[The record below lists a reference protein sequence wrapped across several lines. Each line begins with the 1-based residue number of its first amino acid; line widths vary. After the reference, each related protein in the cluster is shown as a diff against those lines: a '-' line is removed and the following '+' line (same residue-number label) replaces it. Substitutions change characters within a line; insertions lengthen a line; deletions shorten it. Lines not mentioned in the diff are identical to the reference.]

1 MVGYV
6 WLHEEPWCHPR
17 RGLSRPC
24 VQTVS
29 GIWPILCCQISVCV
43 VRQLSS
49 LVALSF
55 FESSLIWSYW
65 RGDALGII
73 FLSAKLTRCLAFLF
87 TCCIA
92 CKILVISC
100 VSRHLLLMLLFHCIA
115 CGRSPASWPR
125 VVAEKL
131 GRSDTEGMYY
141 QTVMLILFLF
151 YFHRCIS
158 DWCIT
163 VYLFKKTV
171 VDVVVRRTLNH

>member
-1 MVGYV
+1 MYGCTKNLGVIHGGAWVG
-6 WLHEEPWCHPR
+6 H
-17 RGLSRPC
+17 
-24 VQTVS
+24 
-29 GIWPILCCQISVCV
+29 VCKPS
-43 VRQLSS
+43 QEFGPY
-49 LVALSF
+49 LVARYQSVSLDNFHHSWHSLF